1 MNTMVKLDSNFFMK
15 TVLPRAI
22 KAAIWGAIS
31 YLIVY
36 YLPQMLLS
44 SDMVPMDFSQSLF
57 DYGLITV
64 FFVVM
69 GQLFSGTIIGCGFGI
84 AKALTIMVFF
94 FSVADGGLF
103 SVTLPIT
110 EVVVNVSFDISV
122 ILVMVLS
129 VNLFDITRNILE
141 AISILTDQTTQINW
155 NIK

>member
-1 MNTMVKLDSNFFMK
+1 MVKLDSNFFIK

-22 KAAIWGAIS
+22 NTAIWGAIS

-44 SDMVPMDFSQSLF
+44 SDMVPMDFSASLF

-84 AKALTIMVFF
+84 AKALTIMFFF

-103 SVTLPIT
+103 SVTLPIND
-110 EVVVNVSFDISV
+110 VVVNLTFDLSV
-122 ILVMVLS
+122 ILVMIVS
-129 VNLFDITRNILE
+129 VNLFDIAKNLLE

-155 NIK
+155 KRK